1 MIPFVEFR
9 MDRDTNKLLDY
20 DVEHNLEQNLQDGFL
35 DLDISTNT
43 LKRTI
48 DVDGVTKTTTEKLM
62 IDLNEYLD
70 KTRNL
75 PKNFDI
81 SKDEIELMKDQGI
94 PYGEQVKAQDSG
106 IMQMADRDPLL
117 EDEYN
122 KYRFDMLEQGL
133 EPMDFD
139 SFRRE
144 AMSDQAAID
153 PKIRIEEVVKEFIRE
168 KGRKPKSLDELKEF
182 FEMRMGTAKDPGM
195 EVVKELVE
203 DDKTRITLAGGSFPD
218 LSGDGEITQEDIL
231 IGRGVI
237 KRDNKQSG
245 GLAAILGV

>member
-1 MIPFVEFR
+1 MDDWKYKIVEIAED
-9 MDRDTNKLLDY
+9 MAGEDGLDY
-20 DVEHNLEQNLQDGFL
+20 SELSDKDQ
-35 DLDISTNT
+35 
-43 LKRTI
+43 LKYY
-48 DVDGVTKTTTEKLM
+48 GKAYEY
-62 IDLNEYLD
+62 YLD
-70 KTRNL
+70 RPEKANGGIMRNFYREGDEVEEFQEDDL
-75 PKNFDI
+75 
-81 SKDEIELMKDQGI
+81 SEIELMKDQGI
-94 PYGEQVKAQDSG
+94 PYGEQVRAQDSG

-122 KYRFDMLEQGL
+122 KYRFEMLEQGL
-133 EPMDFD
+133 DPMDFD

-153 PKIRIEEVVKEFIRE
+153 PTIRIEEVVKEFIRE

-218 LSGDGEITQEDIL
+218 LNEDGEITQADIL
-231 IGRGVI
+231 IGKGVI
-237 KRDNKQSG
+237 KRDEKQSG
-245 GLAAILGV
+245 GLAAILGL

>member
-1 MIPFVEFR
+1 MDEYTESEMSKIVKRLMDEEGFEFGEAVKEA
-9 MDRDTNKLLDY
+9 M
-20 DVEHNLEQNLQDGFL
+20 
-35 DLDISTNT
+35 
-43 LKRTI
+43 KRT
-48 DVDGVTKTTTEKLM
+48 EKANGGIM
-62 IDLNEYLD
+62 RNFYAQGDEVEEFQEEDLSD
-70 KTRNL
+70 
-75 PKNFDI
+75 
-81 SKDEIELMKDQGI
+81 IELMKDQGV
-94 PYGEQVKAQDSG
+94 PYGEEVKSQDSG

-153 PKIRIEEVVKEFIRE
+153 PKIRIEEVVKEFMRE
-168 KGRKPKSLDELKEF
+168 KGRKPNSLDELKEF
-182 FEMRMGTAKDPGM
+182 FEMRMGTAKNPGM

>member
-1 MIPFVEFR
+1 MDDWKYKIVEIAED
-9 MDRDTNKLLDY
+9 MAGEDGLDY
-20 DVEHNLEQNLQDGFL
+20 SELSDKDQ
-35 DLDISTNT
+35 
-43 LKRTI
+43 LKYY
-48 DVDGVTKTTTEKLM
+48 GKAYEY
-62 IDLNEYLD
+62 YLD
-70 KTRNL
+70 RPEKANGGIMRNFYREGDEVEEFQEDDL
-75 PKNFDI
+75 
-81 SKDEIELMKDQGI
+81 SEIELMKDQGI

-106 IMQMADRDPLL
+106 IMQMADRDPML

-133 EPMDFD
+133 DPMDFD

-153 PKIRIEEVVKEFIRE
+153 PTIRIEEVVKEFIRE
-168 KGRKPKSLDELKEF
+168 KGRKPNSLDELKEF
-182 FEMRMGTAKDPGM
+182 FEMRMGTAKNPGM

-218 LSGDGEITQEDIL
+218 LSGDGEITQKDIL
-231 IGRGVI
+231 IGKGVI
-237 KRDNKQSG
+237 DRDEKQSG

>member
-1 MIPFVEFR
+1 MDDWKYKIVEIAED
-9 MDRDTNKLLDY
+9 MAGEDGLDY
-20 DVEHNLEQNLQDGFL
+20 SELSDKDQ
-35 DLDISTNT
+35 
-43 LKRTI
+43 LKYY
-48 DVDGVTKTTTEKLM
+48 GKAYEY
-62 IDLNEYLD
+62 YLD
-70 KTRNL
+70 RPEKANGGIMRNFYAQGDEVEEFQEDDL
-75 PKNFDI
+75 
-81 SKDEIELMKDQGI
+81 SEIELMKDQGI

-106 IMQMADRDPLL
+106 IMQMADRDPML

-133 EPMDFD
+133 DPMDFD

-168 KGRKPKSLDELKEF
+168 KGRKPNSLDELKEF
-182 FEMRMGTAKDPGM
+182 FEMKMGTAKDPGM

-218 LSGDGEITQEDIL
+218 LIMVMEKLHKKIS
-231 IGRGVI
+231 
-237 KRDNKQSG
+237 
-245 GLAAILGV
+245 

>member
-1 MIPFVEFR
+1 MSPLEDLKKVAKKANGGIMRNFYAQGDEVEEFQ
-9 MDRDTNKLLDY
+9 
-20 DVEHNLEQNLQDGFL
+20 EE
-35 DLDISTNT
+35 DLDT
-43 LKRTI
+43 
-48 DVDGVTKTTTEKLM
+48 
-62 IDLNEYLD
+62 
-70 KTRNL
+70 
-75 PKNFDI
+75 
-81 SKDEIELMKDQGI
+81 IELMKDQGI
-94 PYGEQVKAQDSG
+94 PMGEQVKAQDTG
-106 IMQMADRDPLL
+106 IMQMAERDPLL

-144 AMSDQAAID
+144 AMSDMAAIR
-153 PKIRIEEVVKEFIRE
+153 PEVRIEEVVKEFIRE
-168 KGRKPKSLDELKEF
+168 KGRKPNSLDELKEF
-182 FEMRMGTAKDPGM
+182 YELRMGTASRNPGM

-237 KRDNKQSG
+237 KRDKKQSG
-245 GLAAILGV
+245 GLAAILGL

>member
-1 MIPFVEFR
+1 MDEDYKESEISKIVKRLMDEEGFEFGEAVKEA
-9 MDRDTNKLLDY
+9 M
-20 DVEHNLEQNLQDGFL
+20 
-35 DLDISTNT
+35 
-43 LKRTI
+43 KRT
-48 DVDGVTKTTTEKLM
+48 EKANGGIM
-62 IDLNEYLD
+62 RNFYAQGDEVEEFQEDDL
-70 KTRNL
+70 
-75 PKNFDI
+75 
-81 SKDEIELMKDQGI
+81 SEIELMKDQGI

-153 PKIRIEEVVKEFIRE
+153 PKIRIEEVVKEFMRE
-168 KGRKPKSLDELKEF
+168 KGRKPNSLDELKEF

-237 KRDNKQSG
+237 KRDEKQSG

>member
-1 MIPFVEFR
+1 MDEYTESEMSKIVKRLMDEEGFEFGEAVKEA
-9 MDRDTNKLLDY
+9 M
-20 DVEHNLEQNLQDGFL
+20 
-35 DLDISTNT
+35 
-43 LKRTI
+43 KRT
-48 DVDGVTKTTTEKLM
+48 EKANGGIM
-62 IDLNEYLD
+62 RNFYAQGDEVEEFQEEDLSD
-70 KTRNL
+70 
-75 PKNFDI
+75 
-81 SKDEIELMKDQGI
+81 IELMKDQGV
-94 PYGEQVKAQDSG
+94 PYGEEVKSQDSG

-153 PKIRIEEVVKEFIRE
+153 PKIRIEEVVKEFMRE
-168 KGRKPKSLDELKEF
+168 KGRKPNSLDELKEF

-237 KRDNKQSG
+237 KRDKKQSG

>member
-1 MIPFVEFR
+1 
-9 MDRDTNKLLDY
+9 MDDWKYKIIEIAEDMAGEDGLDY
-20 DVEHNLEQNLQDGFL
+20 SELSDKDQ
-35 DLDISTNT
+35 
-43 LKRTI
+43 LKYY
-48 DVDGVTKTTTEKLM
+48 GKAYEY
-62 IDLNEYLD
+62 YLD
-70 KTRNL
+70 RPEKANGGIMRNFYAQGDEVEEFQEDDL
-75 PKNFDI
+75 
-81 SKDEIELMKDQGI
+81 SEIELMKDQGI

-153 PKIRIEEVVKEFIRE
+153 PKIRIEEVVKEFMRE
-168 KGRKPKSLDELKEF
+168 KGRKPNSLDELKEF

-237 KRDNKQSG
+237 KRDKKQSG

>member
-1 MIPFVEFR
+1 MDDWKYKIVEIAED
-9 MDRDTNKLLDY
+9 MAGEDGLDY
-20 DVEHNLEQNLQDGFL
+20 SELSDKDQ
-35 DLDISTNT
+35 
-43 LKRTI
+43 LKYY
-48 DVDGVTKTTTEKLM
+48 GKAYEY
-62 IDLNEYLD
+62 YLD
-70 KTRNL
+70 RPEKANGGIMRNFYREGDEVEEFQEDDL
-75 PKNFDI
+75 
-81 SKDEIELMKDQGI
+81 SEIELMKDQGV

-106 IMQMADRDPLL
+106 IMQMADAELDPL
-117 EDEYN
+117 EDEYQ

-133 EPMDFD
+133 DPMDFD

-153 PKIRIEEVVKEFIRE
+153 PRIRIEEVVKEFIRE

-182 FEMRMGTAKDPGM
+182 FEMKMGTAKDPGM

-237 KRDNKQSG
+237 KRDEKQSG

>member
-1 MIPFVEFR
+1 MDDWKYKIVEIAED
-9 MDRDTNKLLDY
+9 MAGEDGLDY
-20 DVEHNLEQNLQDGFL
+20 SELSDKDQLKYYGKAYEYYLDRPEKANGGIMRNFYAQGDEVEEFQEE
-35 DLDISTNT
+35 DLDT
-43 LKRTI
+43 
-48 DVDGVTKTTTEKLM
+48 
-62 IDLNEYLD
+62 
-70 KTRNL
+70 
-75 PKNFDI
+75 
-81 SKDEIELMKDQGI
+81 IELMKDQGV
-94 PYGEQVKAQDSG
+94 PMGEQVRAQDSG
-106 IMQMADRDPLL
+106 IMQMADRDPML

-133 EPMDFD
+133 DPMDFD

-153 PKIRIEEVVKEFIRE
+153 PRIRIEEVVKEFIRE

-237 KRDNKQSG
+237 KRDEKQSG

>member
-1 MIPFVEFR
+1 MDDWKYKIVEIAED
-9 MDRDTNKLLDY
+9 MAGEDGLDY
-20 DVEHNLEQNLQDGFL
+20 SELSDKDQ
-35 DLDISTNT
+35 
-43 LKRTI
+43 LKYY
-48 DVDGVTKTTTEKLM
+48 GKAYEY
-62 IDLNEYLD
+62 YLD
-70 KTRNL
+70 RPEKANGGIMRNFYAQGDEVEEFQEDDL
-75 PKNFDI
+75 
-81 SKDEIELMKDQGI
+81 SEIELMKDQGI

-106 IMQMADRDPLL
+106 IMQMADRDPML

-133 EPMDFD
+133 DPMSFD
-139 SFRRE
+139 EFRRE

-153 PKIRIEEVVKEFIRE
+153 PKIRIEEVVMEFIRE
-168 KGRKPKSLDELKEF
+168 RGRKPNSLDELKEF
-182 FEMRMGTAKDPGM
+182 FEMRMGTAKNPGM

-231 IGRGVI
+231 IGKGVI
-237 KRDNKQSG
+237 KRDEKQSG

>member
-1 MIPFVEFR
+1 MDDWKYKIVEIAED
-9 MDRDTNKLLDY
+9 MAGEDGLDY
-20 DVEHNLEQNLQDGFL
+20 SELSDKDQ
-35 DLDISTNT
+35 
-43 LKRTI
+43 LKYY
-48 DVDGVTKTTTEKLM
+48 GKAYEY
-62 IDLNEYLD
+62 YLD
-70 KTRNL
+70 RPEKANGGIMRNFYREGDEVEEFQEDDL
-75 PKNFDI
+75 
-81 SKDEIELMKDQGI
+81 SEIELMKDQGV

-106 IMQMADRDPLL
+106 IMQMADRDPML

-203 DDKTRITLAGGSFPD
+203 DDKTRITLAGRSFPD
-218 LSGDGEITQEDIL
+218 LSGDGEITQKDIL
-231 IGRGVI
+231 IGKGVI
-237 KRDNKQSG
+237 DRDEKQSG
-245 GLAAILGV
+245 GLAAILGL